1 MAKKVNKYYQKVAE
15 TPDATIQ
22 LGKINN
28 DNVNSAFKVTCS
40 EEGAQIAPHYFQ
52 MDKSGAIP
60 QVGRK
65 GGTILRGGGT
75 FSVKHGDYVG
85 DGIPGVYI
93 DSGNGD
99 LVLTSEGRIRIEA
112 QDIDIIATGSAQ
124 RGNVQ
129 INASSKILMDS
140 KQTIAMNAVS
150 NINIF
155 SSIALFLEGNSNVA
169 IIGKDIEQISG
180 ATVIKG
186 STGIIP
192 GLGTIEE
199 LKNGI
204 RSLMI

>member
-99 LVLTSEGRIRIEA
+99 LVLVSEGRIRIIAEN
-112 QDIDIIATGSAQ
+112 IDLITTGA
-124 RGNVQ
+124 GKNG
-129 INASSKILMDS
+129 
-140 KQTIAMNAVS
+140 
-150 NINIF
+150 NINI
-155 SSIALFLEGNSNVA
+155 NSNNNTYVNARGA
-169 IIGKDIEQISG
+169 INIRASG
-180 ATVIKG
+180 NVTIF
-186 STGIIP
+186 SQ
-192 GLGTIEE
+192 LGAWLEDLVKLRIF
-199 LKNGI
+199 KSGDA
-204 RSLMI
+204 R